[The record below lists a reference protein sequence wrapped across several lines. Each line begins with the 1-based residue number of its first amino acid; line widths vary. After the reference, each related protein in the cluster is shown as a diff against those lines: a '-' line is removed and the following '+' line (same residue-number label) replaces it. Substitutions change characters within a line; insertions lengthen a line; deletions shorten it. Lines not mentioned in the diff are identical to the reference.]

1 MLNINTNM
9 MSIMAQNNLSKTN
22 EALNTATERLSSGLR
37 INSAKDDA
45 AGLALATGF
54 ETDIRT
60 KTMQI
65 RNINDG
71 ISFAQT
77 GEAALGEVTNMMQR
91 IIELQEQKA
100 GGVVDAAP
108 IDDEIGELVDEIN
121 AQLGETFS
129 GTAINGATLTVDG
142 ITVGGT
148 AVTAVTA
155 ASDFSAALDDVNT
168 LRAEYGAQQNRL
180 ESRSRFLS
188 ANVENLEAAKARIM
202 DADFAKETANLA
214 KAQILQQA
222 GVAMLAQ
229 ANQMPQTIL
238 GLLR

>member
-129 GTAINGATLTVDG
+129 GTAINGGTLTVDG

>member
-9 MSIMAQNNLSKTN
+9 MSIMAQNNLLKTN

-60 KTMQI
+60 SEMKI

-77 GEAALGEVTNMMQR
+77 GEAALAEVTQMMQR
-91 IIELQEQKA
+91 ILELQEQKSS
-100 GGVVDAAP
+100 GVVDAAP
-108 IDDEIGELVDEIN
+108 IDNEIGELVDEITS
-121 AQLGETFS
+121 QLGSDFN
-129 GTAINGATLTVDG
+129 GTAINGGTLTIDG
-142 ITVGGT
+142 VTVGGT
-148 AVTAVTA
+148 AVGAVTA
-155 ASDFSAALDDVNT
+155 ASDFEAALDSVNT

-180 ESRSRFLS
+180 ESRARYLS
-188 ANVENLEAAKARIM
+188 ANVESLSAAKSRIM
-202 DADFAKETANLA
+202 DADFAKETANLS
-214 KAQILQQA
+214 KAQIIQQA

-229 ANQMPQTIL
+229 ANAQPQL
-238 GLLR
+238 VLSLLR